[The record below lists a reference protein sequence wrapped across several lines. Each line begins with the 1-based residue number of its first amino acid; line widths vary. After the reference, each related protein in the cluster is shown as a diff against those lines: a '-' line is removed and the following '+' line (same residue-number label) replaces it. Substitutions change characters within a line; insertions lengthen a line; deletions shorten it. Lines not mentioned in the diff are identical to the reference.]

1 MALDMVKTEIDKRK
15 ESKESKFG
23 LSQGKTFLKHDVR
36 LSTCHSGPLINWK
49 NTEPSSRNPSSGNK
63 ANNKCA
69 VLFPTPL
76 KLSNKITFSLFS
88 FD

>member
-36 LSTCHSGPLINWK
+36 LLIFHAAPIK
-49 NTEPSSRNPSSGNK
+49 NCKN
-63 ANNKCA
+63 
-69 VLFPTPL
+69 F
-76 KLSNKITFSLFS
+76 
-88 FD
+88 

>member
-49 NTEPSSRNPSSGNK
+49 NTEPSSRNTIDYDGEWHTYRQW
-63 ANNKCA
+63 
-69 VLFPTPL
+69 FT
-76 KLSNKITFSLFS
+76 
-88 FD
+88 

>member
-49 NTEPSSRNPSSGNK
+49 NTEPPSRNLIPIVSGTPIASGLHRK
-63 ANNKCA
+63 ASDSG
-69 VLFPTPL
+69 L
-76 KLSNKITFSLFS
+76 KFQHISNY
-88 FD
+88 